1 MMLVFAL
8 CGISLGFQLPN
19 LTLQIM
25 AVAGRANMGVAGAL
39 AQSTR
44 MIGSMIGVG
53 IASVLVNTLYARKI
67 LSVLDK
73 FQIQDTVLIHLLSSP
88 QILIRQQDQEALV
101 ELTRGLGLDAAP
113 LMQAAR
119 DGLANGTHAA
129 FILCALVSGL
139 SILISLRLPHYT
151 IRTPGKTEGQQKSD

>member
-1 MMLVFAL
+1 MLVFAL

-25 AVAGRANMGVAGAL
+25 AVAGRANLGVAGAL

-53 IASVLVNTLYARKI
+53 IASVLVNTLYAQKI
-67 LSVLDK
+67 VSVLDK
-73 FQIQDTVLIHLLSSP
+73 FHIQDSTLISLLSSP
-88 QILIRQQDQEALV
+88 QILIRRQDQEALE
-101 ELTRGLGLDAAP
+101 ELTHRLGLDAVP

-119 DGLANGTHAA
+119 DGLVNGTHAA
-129 FILCALVSGL
+129 FVLCSLISGI
-139 SILISLRLPHYT
+139 SILISLRLPRYT
-151 IRTPGKTEGQQKSD
+151 ISPARKTEEDQQSY